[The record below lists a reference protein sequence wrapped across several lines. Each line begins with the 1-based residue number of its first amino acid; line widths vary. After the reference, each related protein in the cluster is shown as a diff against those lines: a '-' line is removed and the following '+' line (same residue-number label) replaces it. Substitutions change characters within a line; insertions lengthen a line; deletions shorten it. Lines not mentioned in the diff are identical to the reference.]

1 MTMHMVHPGLST
13 LNTGKNRKKL
23 NAKQQRALAE
33 HEAWLRKQ
41 GVHPDQLNKQKKQKP
56 KLLEISSAFSSESAK
71 LSNTV
76 VSGGFKKTIWDTK
89 WKRTYEDDPLMAER
103 EDDALRKADARKSRL
118 MPLYNKGPVQYC
130 TDMNTLK
137 EGNGRG
143 RT

>member
-1 MTMHMVHPGLST
+1 MHMVHPGLST

-33 HEAWLRKQ
+33 HDAWLRKQ
-41 GVHPDQLNKQKKQKP
+41 GLHPDQLSKQKTKNSR
-56 KLLEISSAFSSESAK
+56 KLEHSAAFNSPNVE

-143 RT
+143 RNV

>member
-1 MTMHMVHPGLST
+1 MVHPGLST

-33 HEAWLRKQ
+33 HDAWLRKQ
-41 GVHPDQLNKQKKQKP
+41 GLHPDQLAKQKTKKT
-56 KLLEISSAFSSESAK
+56 KTLEPSAAFTTPDVE

-143 RT
+143 RNV

>member
-1 MTMHMVHPGLST
+1 MVHPGLST
-13 LNTGKNRKKL
+13 INTGKNRKKL
-23 NAKQQRALAE
+23 NAKQQRALVE

-56 KLLEISSAFSSESAK
+56 KLLEVSSAFSRQSPN

>member
-13 LNTGKNRKKL
+13 IKSGKPKKKL
-23 NAKQQRALAE
+23 NAKQQRVLAE
-33 HEAWLRKQ
+33 HEAWLKKN
-41 GVHPDQLNKQKKQKP
+41 GLHSDQISKNSNRRQIDNSYLNVDKNTP
-56 KLLEISSAFSSESAK
+56 T

-76 VSGGFKKTIWDTK
+76 VDGGFKKTIWDSK

-103 EDDALRKADARKSRL
+103 EDDALRQADAKKRRL
-118 MPLYNKGPVQYC
+118 MPLYNKGPVQFC

-143 RT
+143 RN

>member
-1 MTMHMVHPGLST
+1 MTMHMVHPGLNT
-13 LNTGKNRKKL
+13 INTGKNRKKL
-23 NAKQQRALAE
+23 NAKQQRNLAE
-33 HEAWLRKQ
+33 HQAWLRKQ
-41 GVHPDQLNKQKKQKP
+41 GLHPEQLTKNKVKP
-56 KLLEISSAFSSESAK
+56 SGKLQLSPAFDTPTPQ

-76 VSGGFKKTIWDTK
+76 VDGGFRKTIWDTK
-89 WKRTYEDDPLMAER
+89 WRRTYEDDPLMAER

>member
-1 MTMHMVHPGLST
+1 MTMHMVHAGLTT

-23 NAKQQRALAE
+23 NAKQKRAVAA
-33 HEAWLRKQ
+33 HEQWLRDQ
-41 GVHPDQLNKQKKQKP
+41 GLHPDQRKKKESKP
-56 KLLEISSAFSSESAK
+56 KNLELKGPTTAVLPE

-76 VSGGFKKTIWDTK
+76 VDGGYKKTIWDTQ
-89 WKRTYEDDPLMAER
+89 WRRTYEDDPLMAER
-103 EDDALRKADARKSRL
+103 EEDALRKADSRKSRL

-143 RT
+143 RN